1 MNYTFGAQKM
11 EYNSKAKENTKTW
24 ESPKYLEGKKK
35 AIELIDKTEYGL
47 TEADFWILKTYS
59 AKVITYAGL
68 IISHNGCLKIND
80 KLAAEAKFV
89 PSCVSWVRN
98 GAGDLVLQYLNDKQ
112 GLLEFGEASIKNC
125 TNAYPFAMV
134 LKRLQDRVILKNSKI
149 AFSGI
154 MSETESEEF
163 KRTEGPDRP
172 DRPEREERAKAA
184 KPDNLITEEQIAE
197 LEALGCDLKRVAAA
211 YKVTNIREMT
221 TAQAE
226 RAIDRKKGALNK

>member
-1 MNYTFGAQKM
+1 MAEYNFGSQKM
-11 EYNSKAKENTKTW
+11 EYNSKAGANTKTW
-24 ESPKYLEGKKK
+24 ESPKFLEGKKK

-59 AKVITYAGL
+59 EKTVTYAGL

-80 KLAAEAKFV
+80 KLSSEAKFV

-154 MSETESEEF
+154 MSEVESEEF
-163 KRTEGPDRP
+163 KRTE
-172 DRPEREERAKAA
+172 REEQEKA
-184 KPDNLITEEQIAE
+184 DNLITDEQIAE
-197 LEALGCDLKRVAAA
+197 LEALGCDFKRVAAA
-211 YKVTNIREMT
+211 YKVTDIHEMT
-221 TAQAE
+221 SEQAE

>member
-1 MNYTFGAQKM
+1 MAEYNFGAQKM
-11 EYNSKAKENTKTW
+11 EYNSKAQANTKTW
-24 ESPKYLEGKKK
+24 ESPKFLEGKKK
-35 AIELIDKTEYGL
+35 AIELINKTEYGL

-59 AKVITYAGL
+59 AKTVTYAGL

-154 MSETESEEF
+154 MSEVESEEF
-163 KRTEGPDRP
+163 KRTE
-172 DRPEREERAKAA
+172 REEPEKA
-184 KPDNLITEEQIAE
+184 DNLITEEQIAE

-211 YKVTNIREMT
+211 YKVTDIHEMT
-221 TAQAE
+221 SEQAE
-226 RAIDRKKGALNK
+226 RAIDRKKGALNKRL

>member
-11 EYNSKAKENTKTW
+11 EYNSKARANTNTW
-24 ESPKYLEGKKK
+24 GSPKYLEGKKK

-59 AKVITYAGL
+59 AKTVTYAGL

-112 GLLEFGEASIKNC
+112 GILEFGEASIKNC

-154 MSETESEEF
+154 MSEVESEEF
-163 KRTEGPDRP
+163 KR
-172 DRPEREERAKAA
+172 PERDEQANAA
-184 KPDNLITEEQIAE
+184 NLITEEQIAE

-211 YKVTNIREMT
+211 YKVTDIHEMT
-221 TAQAE
+221 SEQAE
-226 RAIDRKKGALNK
+226 RAIDRKKGALNKRL

>member
-11 EYNSKAKENTKTW
+11 EYNSKAQANTKTW

-35 AIELIDKTEYGL
+35 AVELIDKTEYGL

-59 AKVITYAGL
+59 AKTVTYAGL

-98 GAGDLVLQYLNDKQ
+98 GSGDLVLQYLNDKQ

-154 MSETESEEF
+154 MSEVESEEF
-163 KRTEGPDRP
+163 KRTE
-172 DRPEREERAKAA
+172 RPEREERAKAA
-184 KPDNLITEEQIAE
+184 NLITEEQIAE

-211 YKVTNIREMT
+211 YKETDIHEMT
-221 TAQAE
+221 SEQAE
-226 RAIDRKKGALNK
+226 RALDRKKGALNK

>member
-11 EYNSKAKENTKTW
+11 EYNSKAGANTKTW

-59 AKVITYAGL
+59 AKTVTYAGL

-134 LKRLQDRVILKNSKI
+134 LKRLQDRVLLNNSKI
-149 AFSGI
+149 AFYGI
-154 MSETESEEF
+154 MSEVESEEF
-163 KRTEGPDRP
+163 KRTERG
-172 DRPEREERAKAA
+172 EQEKA
-184 KPDNLITEEQIAE
+184 DNLITDEQIAE

-211 YKVTNIREMT
+211 YKVTDIHEMT
-221 TAQAE
+221 SEQAE
-226 RAIDRKKGALNK
+226 RAIERKKRALNK

>member
-11 EYNSKAKENTKTW
+11 EYNSKAGANTKTW
-24 ESPKYLEGKKK
+24 ESPKFLEGKKK
-35 AIELIDKTEYGL
+35 AVELIDKTEYGL

-59 AKVITYAGL
+59 AKTVTYAGL

-80 KLAAEAKFV
+80 KLAAETKFV

-154 MSETESEEF
+154 MSEVESEEF
-163 KRTEGPDRP
+163 KRPE
-172 DRPEREERAKAA
+172 RPEREEQEKA
-184 KPDNLITEEQIAE
+184 DNLITDEQIAE

-211 YKVTNIREMT
+211 YKVTDIHEMT
-221 TAQAE
+221 SEQAE

>member
-11 EYNSKAKENTKTW
+11 EYNSKSGANTKTW
-24 ESPKYLEGKKK
+24 ESPKFLEGKKK

-59 AKVITYAGL
+59 AKTITYAGL

-80 KLAAEAKFV
+80 KLAADAKFV

-154 MSETESEEF
+154 MSEVESEEF
-163 KRTEGPDRP
+163 KRTE
-172 DRPEREERAKAA
+172 REEQEKA
-184 KPDNLITEEQIAE
+184 DNLITEEQIAE

-211 YKVTNIREMT
+211 YKVTDIREMT
-221 TAQAE
+221 SEQAE

>member
-11 EYNSKAKENTKTW
+11 EYNSKAGANTKTW
-24 ESPKYLEGKKK
+24 ESPKFLEGKKK

-59 AKVITYAGL
+59 AKTVTYAGL

-149 AFSGI
+149 AFSEI
-154 MSETESEEF
+154 MSEGESEEF
-163 KRTEGPDRP
+163 KRPERP
-172 DRPEREERAKAA
+172 ESTEREERAKAE
-184 KPDNLITEEQIAE
+184 NLITEEQIAE

-211 YKVTNIREMT
+211 YKVTDIHEMT
-221 TAQAE
+221 SAQAE

>member
-11 EYNSKAKENTKTW
+11 EYNSKAGANTKTW
-24 ESPKYLEGKKK
+24 ESPKFLEGKKK

-59 AKVITYAGL
+59 AKTVTYAGL

-154 MSETESEEF
+154 MSEGESEEC
-163 KRTEGPDRP
+163 KRPERP
-172 DRPEREERAKAA
+172 ESTEREERAKAE
-184 KPDNLITEEQIAE
+184 NLITEEQIAE

-211 YKVTNIREMT
+211 YKVTDIHEMT
-221 TAQAE
+221 SAQAE

>member
-1 MNYTFGAQKM
+1 MAEYNFGAQKM
-11 EYNSKAKENTKTW
+11 EYNSKAGANTKTW
-24 ESPKYLEGKKK
+24 ESPKFLEGKKK

-59 AKVITYAGL
+59 AKTITYAGL

-154 MSETESEEF
+154 MSEVESEEF
-163 KRTEGPDRP
+163 KRTE
-172 DRPEREERAKAA
+172 REEQEKA
-184 KPDNLITEEQIAE
+184 DNLITDEQIAE

-211 YKVTNIREMT
+211 YKVTDIHEMT
-221 TAQAE
+221 SEQAE

>member
-1 MNYTFGAQKM
+1 MAEKYNFGAQKM
-11 EYNSKAKENTKTW
+11 EYNSKAHANTKTW
-24 ESPKYLEGKKK
+24 ESPKFLEGKKK

-59 AKVITYAGL
+59 EKTVTYAGL

-154 MSETESEEF
+154 MSEVESEEF
-163 KRTEGPDRP
+163 KRTE
-172 DRPEREERAKAA
+172 REDQEKA
-184 KPDNLITEEQIAE
+184 DNLITDEQIAE
-197 LEALGCDLKRVAAA
+197 LEALGCDVKRVAAA
-211 YKVTNIREMT
+211 YKVTDIHEMT
-221 TAQAE
+221 SEQAE

>member
-11 EYNSKAKENTKTW
+11 EYNSKARANTKTW
-24 ESPKYLEGKKK
+24 ESPKFLEGKKK

-59 AKVITYAGL
+59 EKTVTYAGL

-154 MSETESEEF
+154 MSEVESEEF
-163 KRTEGPDRP
+163 KRTE
-172 DRPEREERAKAA
+172 REEQENA
-184 KPDNLITEEQIAE
+184 DNLITDEQIAE
-197 LEALGCDLKRVAAA
+197 LEALGCDFKRVAAA
-211 YKVTNIREMT
+211 YKVTDIHEMT
-221 TAQAE
+221 SEQAE

>member
-1 MNYTFGAQKM
+1 MKYTFGAQKM
-11 EYNSKAKENTKTW
+11 EYNSKAGANTKTW
-24 ESPKYLEGKKK
+24 ESPKFLEGKKK

-59 AKVITYAGL
+59 AKTITYAGL

-112 GLLEFGEASIKNC
+112 GILEFGEASIKNC

-154 MSETESEEF
+154 MSEVESEEF
-163 KRTEGPDRP
+163 KRTE
-172 DRPEREERAKAA
+172 REEQEKA
-184 KPDNLITEEQIAE
+184 DNLITEEQIAE

-211 YKVTNIREMT
+211 YKVTDIHEMT
-221 TAQAE
+221 SAQAE

>member
-1 MNYTFGAQKM
+1 MAEKYNFGAQKM
-11 EYNSKAKENTKTW
+11 EYNSKAQANTKTW
-24 ESPKYLEGKKK
+24 ESPKFLEGKKK

-59 AKVITYAGL
+59 AKTVTYAGL

-154 MSETESEEF
+154 MSEVESEEF
-163 KRTEGPDRP
+163 KRTE
-172 DRPEREERAKAA
+172 REDQEKA
-184 KPDNLITEEQIAE
+184 DNLITEEQIAE

-211 YKVTNIREMT
+211 YKVTDIHEMT
-221 TAQAE
+221 SEQAE

>member
-11 EYNSKAKENTKTW
+11 EYNSKARANTKTW
-24 ESPKYLEGKKK
+24 ESPKFLEGKKK

-59 AKVITYAGL
+59 AKTVTYAGL

-154 MSETESEEF
+154 MSEVESEEF
-163 KRTEGPDRP
+163 KRPERE
-172 DRPEREERAKAA
+172 EREERAKA
-184 KPDNLITEEQIAE
+184 DNLITDEQIAE

-211 YKVTNIREMT
+211 YKVTDIHEMT
-221 TAQAE
+221 SAQAE

>member
-11 EYNSKAKENTKTW
+11 EYNSKAGANTKTW
-24 ESPKYLEGKKK
+24 ESPKFLEGKKK
-35 AIELIDKTEYGL
+35 AVELIDKTEYGL
-47 TEADFWILKTYS
+47 TESDFWILKTYS
-59 AKVITYAGL
+59 AKTVTYAGL

-154 MSETESEEF
+154 MSEEESEEL
-163 KRTEGPDRP
+163 K
-172 DRPEREERAKAA
+172 RPEREDQEKA
-184 KPDNLITEEQIAE
+184 DNLITKEQIAE
-197 LEALGCDLKRVAAA
+197 LEALGCNLKRVAAA
-211 YKVTNIREMT
+211 YKVTDIREMT
-221 TAQAE
+221 SAQAE
-226 RAIDRKKGALNK
+226 RAIDRKKGELNK

>member
-11 EYNSKAKENTKTW
+11 EYNSKAGANTKTW

-35 AIELIDKTEYGL
+35 AVELIDKTEYGL

-59 AKVITYAGL
+59 AKTITYAGL

-154 MSETESEEF
+154 MSEVESEEF
-163 KRTEGPDRP
+163 KRTE
-172 DRPEREERAKAA
+172 REEQEKA
-184 KPDNLITEEQIAE
+184 DNLITDEQIAE

-211 YKVTNIREMT
+211 YKVTDIHEMT
-221 TAQAE
+221 SAQAE

>member
-1 MNYTFGAQKM
+1 MAEYNFGAQKM
-11 EYNSKAKENTKTW
+11 EYNSKAHANTKTW
-24 ESPKYLEGKKK
+24 ESPKFLEGKKK

-59 AKVITYAGL
+59 EKTVTYAGL

-154 MSETESEEF
+154 MSEVESEEF
-163 KRTEGPDRP
+163 KRTE
-172 DRPEREERAKAA
+172 REDQEKA
-184 KPDNLITEEQIAE
+184 DNLITDEQIAE
-197 LEALGCDLKRVAAA
+197 LEALGCDVKRVAAA
-211 YKVTNIREMT
+211 YKVTDIHEMT
-221 TAQAE
+221 SEQAE

>member
-11 EYNSKAKENTKTW
+11 EYNYKAGANTKTW
-24 ESPKYLEGKKK
+24 ESPKFLEGKKK

-59 AKVITYAGL
+59 AKTITYAGL

-125 TNAYPFAMV
+125 TNDYPFAMV

-154 MSETESEEF
+154 MSEVESEEF
-163 KRTEGPDRP
+163 KRTES
-172 DRPEREERAKAA
+172 PEREEQAKA
-184 KPDNLITEEQIAE
+184 DNLITDEQIAE

-211 YKVTNIREMT
+211 YKVTDIREMT
-221 TAQAE
+221 SAQAE
-226 RAIDRKKGALNK
+226 RAIDRKKRALNK

>member
-1 MNYTFGAQKM
+1 MAEYNFGSQKM
-11 EYNSKAKENTKTW
+11 EYNSKARANTKTW
-24 ESPKYLEGKKK
+24 ESPKFLEGKKK

-59 AKVITYAGL
+59 EKTVTYAGL

-154 MSETESEEF
+154 MSEVESEEF
-163 KRTEGPDRP
+163 KRTE
-172 DRPEREERAKAA
+172 REDQEKA
-184 KPDNLITEEQIAE
+184 DNLITDEQIAE
-197 LEALGCDLKRVAAA
+197 LESLGCDFKRVAAA
-211 YKVTNIREMT
+211 YKLNDIHEMT
-221 TAQAE
+221 SEQAE

>member
-11 EYNSKAKENTKTW
+11 EYNSKSGANTKTW

-59 AKVITYAGL
+59 AKTVTYAGL

-112 GLLEFGEASIKNC
+112 GLLEFGEASMKNC

-154 MSETESEEF
+154 MSEVESEEF
-163 KRTEGPDRP
+163 K
-172 DRPEREERAKAA
+172 RPEREERAKAA
-184 KPDNLITEEQIAE
+184 NLITEEQIAE
-197 LEALGCDLKRVAAA
+197 FEALGCDLKRVAAA
-211 YKVTNIREMT
+211 YKVTDIHEMT
-221 TAQAE
+221 SEQAE
-226 RAIDRKKGALNK
+226 RALDRKKGALNK

>member
-11 EYNSKAKENTKTW
+11 EYNSKAQANTKTW

-59 AKVITYAGL
+59 AKTVTYAGL

-154 MSETESEEF
+154 MSEVESEEF
-163 KRTEGPDRP
+163 KRTES
-172 DRPEREERAKAA
+172 PEREDQEKA
-184 KPDNLITEEQIAE
+184 DNLITEEQIAE

-211 YKVTNIREMT
+211 YKVTDIREMT
-221 TAQAE
+221 SAQAE

>member
-1 MNYTFGAQKM
+1 MAEKYNFGAQKM
-11 EYNSKAKENTKTW
+11 EYNSKARANTKTW
-24 ESPKYLEGKKK
+24 ESPKFLADKKK
-35 AIELIDKTEYGL
+35 AIELIAKTENGL

-59 AKVITYAGL
+59 EKTVTYSGL

-154 MSETESEEF
+154 MSEVESEEF
-163 KRTEGPDRP
+163 KRTE
-172 DRPEREERAKAA
+172 REEQEKA
-184 KPDNLITEEQIAE
+184 DNLITDEQIAE
-197 LEALGCDLKRVAAA
+197 LEALGCDFKRVAAA
-211 YKVTNIREMT
+211 YKVTDIHEMT
-221 TAQAE
+221 SEQAE

>member
-1 MNYTFGAQKM
+1 MAEYTFGAQKM
-11 EYNSKAKENTKTW
+11 EYNSKSGANTKTW
-24 ESPKYLEGKKK
+24 ESTKYLEGKKK

-59 AKVITYAGL
+59 AKTVTYAGL

-154 MSETESEEF
+154 MSEVESEEF
-163 KRTEGPDRP
+163 KRTE
-172 DRPEREERAKAA
+172 REEQEKA
-184 KPDNLITEEQIAE
+184 DNLITEEQIAE
-197 LEALGCDLKRVAAA
+197 LEALGCDLKRMAAA
-211 YKVTNIREMT
+211 YKVTDIHEMT
-221 TAQAE
+221 SEQAE

>member
-11 EYNSKAKENTKTW
+11 EYNSKAGANTQTR
-24 ESPKYLEGKKK
+24 ESTKYLERKKK
-35 AIELIDKTEYGL
+35 AIELIDKTEHGL
-47 TEADFWILKTYS
+47 TEADCWILKTYS
-59 AKVITYAGL
+59 AKTVTYAGL

-154 MSETESEEF
+154 MSEVESEEF
-163 KRTEGPDRP
+163 KRPE
-172 DRPEREERAKAA
+172 RPEREEQEKA
-184 KPDNLITEEQIAE
+184 DNLITDEQIAE

-211 YKVTNIREMT
+211 YKVTDIHEMT
-221 TAQAE
+221 SEQAE

>member
-11 EYNSKAKENTKTW
+11 EYNSKAGANTKTW
-24 ESPKYLEGKKK
+24 ESPKFLEGKKK

-59 AKVITYAGL
+59 AKTVTYAGL

-154 MSETESEEF
+154 MSEVESEEF
-163 KRTEGPDRP
+163 KRPE
-172 DRPEREERAKAA
+172 RPEREELAKA
-184 KPDNLITEEQIAE
+184 DNLITEEQIAE

-211 YKVTNIREMT
+211 YKVTDIREMT
-221 TAQAE
+221 SAQAE

>member
-11 EYNSKAKENTKTW
+11 EYNSKAGANTKTW

-35 AIELIDKTEYGL
+35 AVELIDKTEYGL

-59 AKVITYAGL
+59 AKTVTYAGL

-149 AFSGI
+149 AFSEI
-154 MSETESEEF
+154 MSEGESEEF
-163 KRTEGPDRP
+163 KR
-172 DRPEREERAKAA
+172 PEREDQEKA
-184 KPDNLITEEQIAE
+184 DNLITDEQIAE

-211 YKVTNIREMT
+211 YKVTDIHEMT
-221 TAQAE
+221 SAQAE

>member
-11 EYNSKAKENTKTW
+11 EYNSKARANTKTW

-35 AIELIDKTEYGL
+35 AVELIDKTEYGL

-59 AKVITYAGL
+59 EKTVTYAGL

-154 MSETESEEF
+154 MSEVESEEF
-163 KRTEGPDRP
+163 KRTEC
-172 DRPEREERAKAA
+172 PEREERAKAA
-184 KPDNLITEEQIAE
+184 NLITDEQIAE
-197 LEALGCDLKRVAAA
+197 FEALGCDLKRVAAA
-211 YKVTNIREMT
+211 YKVTDIHEMT
-221 TAQAE
+221 SEQAE
-226 RAIDRKKGALNK
+226 RALDRKKGALNK

>member
-1 MNYTFGAQKM
+1 MAEKYNFGAQKM
-11 EYNSKAKENTKTW
+11 DYNSKSGANTKTW
-24 ESPKYLEGKKK
+24 ESPKFLEGKKK

-59 AKVITYAGL
+59 AKTVTYAGL

-154 MSETESEEF
+154 MSEVESEEF
-163 KRTEGPDRP
+163 KRTE
-172 DRPEREERAKAA
+172 REEQEKA
-184 KPDNLITEEQIAE
+184 DNLITEEQIAE

-211 YKVTNIREMT
+211 YKVTDIHEMT
-221 TAQAE
+221 SEQAE

>member
-11 EYNSKAKENTKTW
+11 EDNPKAGANTKTW
-24 ESPKYLEGKKK
+24 ESPKFLEGKKK

-59 AKVITYAGL
+59 AKTVTYAGL

-154 MSETESEEF
+154 MSEVESEEF
-163 KRTEGPDRP
+163 KRPERP
-172 DRPEREERAKAA
+172 ESTEREERAKAE
-184 KPDNLITEEQIAE
+184 NLITEEQIAE

-211 YKVTNIREMT
+211 YKVTDIREMT
-221 TAQAE
+221 SEQAE

>member
-11 EYNSKAKENTKTW
+11 EYNSKANANTKTW

-35 AIELIDKTEYGL
+35 AVELIDKTEYGL
-47 TEADFWILKTYS
+47 TETDFWILKTYS
-59 AKVITYAGL
+59 AKTVTYAGL

-112 GLLEFGEASIKNC
+112 GLLEFGEASMKNC

-154 MSETESEEF
+154 MSEVESEEF
-163 KRTEGPDRP
+163 KRPE
-172 DRPEREERAKAA
+172 RPEREERAKA
-184 KPDNLITEEQIAE
+184 DNLITEEQIAE

-211 YKVTNIREMT
+211 YKVTDIREMT
-221 TAQAE
+221 SAQAD

>member
-11 EYNSKAKENTKTW
+11 EYNSKAGANTKTW

-35 AIELIDKTEYGL
+35 AVELIDKTEYGL
-47 TEADFWILKTYS
+47 TESDFWILKTYS
-59 AKVITYAGL
+59 AKTVTYAGL

-80 KLAAEAKFV
+80 KLDTEAKFV

-154 MSETESEEF
+154 MSEVESEEF
-163 KRTEGPDRP
+163 KRPE
-172 DRPEREERAKAA
+172 RPEREERTNAA
-184 KPDNLITEEQIAE
+184 KPANLITEEQIAE

-211 YKVTNIREMT
+211 YKVPDIHEMT
-221 TAQAE
+221 SEQAE